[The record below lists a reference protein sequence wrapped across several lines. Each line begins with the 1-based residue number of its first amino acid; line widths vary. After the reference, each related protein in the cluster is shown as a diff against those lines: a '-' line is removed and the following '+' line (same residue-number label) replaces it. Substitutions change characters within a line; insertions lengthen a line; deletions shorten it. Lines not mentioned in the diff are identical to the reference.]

1 MMKTGC
7 FKTKP
12 KILKILLLI
21 TIFTLY
27 TVLSNAYDI
36 NSLLFQYAQ
45 KADLSA
51 KTKKESAGY
60 LIVFT
65 RADLDRMKI
74 KSLKEL
80 INYIPFARYGEN
92 ASGLGD
98 VAYAPY
104 QVNTFNPII
113 VYLNDRELVEPFSGN
128 GFQLISQ
135 MDLGYIDHIEVY
147 LGLSS
152 YEIGFT
158 TSVIVIKMYTK
169 KGYRE
174 NATVAGAYY
183 GSYNTF
189 DTYFYQAK
197 SNDDSSYLLYLNH
210 RRLNRNKYDHR
221 LKYYN
226 KTYDL
231 SKDKDIYDL
240 YGEYDTKNY
249 RLELQTTAGSMDNFI
264 GQSWDMSVNRNNT
277 DFYYLYGGI
286 YYTSDDKSLKASL
299 NYSYIYSD
307 NIQDSDSPLGYI
319 PVNIN
324 IPFPPYHYT
333 YNYTYNHMHIDL
345 EEQMSDFK
353 LLKTFK
359 MKSDSLLLGT
369 RVRYKKF
376 LFKKQELGDVNVPQS
391 DYDTEYSLSAYFE
404 NHYFLNPK
412 NVVVTSLKTDR
423 YYENGSVKN
432 MSLYSGR
439 FGYIFNNTPVTFKT
453 FLFFGSLAPSSY
465 VMYYQNLLSK
475 NAVDA
480 QRAFSLSSELKYRHN
495 SSVYSLLA
503 SKTYYTDAIY
513 FNGKEYKNSPI
524 KEKLNNLSFKYK
536 YNFDPLNSII
546 FNDWIYYLR
555 SNKLYKFYGGYV
567 AFFNKIGKFDL
578 FNSLSY
584 RDGYDDQKPAFNLN
598 STVTY
603 EATRN
608 LTLYLKGNNLL
619 NRGIGT
625 DYMRINPL
633 NGNKTILKRVPDFDR
648 TVWFGVEYKF

>member
-1 MMKTGC
+1 MI
-7 FKTKP
+7 KTKCLKVNP
-12 KILKILLLI
+12 KISKTVLLI
-21 TIFTLY
+21 AIFILY
-27 TVLSNAYDI
+27 AVSSNAYDI
-36 NSLLFQYAQ
+36 NNLLFQYAQ

-80 INYIPFARYGEN
+80 INYIPFVRYNEN

-98 VAYAPY
+98 VAYSPY

-113 VYLNDRELVEPFSGN
+113 VYLNDRDLVEPFSGN

-147 LGLSS
+147 LGLPS

-158 TSVIVIKMYTK
+158 TSIIVIKMYTK

-183 GSYNTF
+183 GSYNTL
-189 DTYFYQAK
+189 DTYFYQAQ
-197 SNDDSSYLLYLNH
+197 SNNGDSYLFYLNH
-210 RRLNRNKYDHR
+210 RRLNRNKYDHT
-221 LKYYN
+221 LKRYN
-226 KTYDL
+226 KTYAL
-231 SKDKDIYDL
+231 SRDKDIYDL
-240 YGEYDTKNY
+240 YSEYDTKNY

-264 GQSWDMSVNRNNT
+264 GQSWDMSVNKNNT

-286 YYTSDDKSLKASL
+286 YYTSDDKSLKTSL
-299 NYSYIYSD
+299 NYSYTYTD

-319 PVNIN
+319 PVNLN

-333 YNYTYNHMHIDL
+333 YNYTYNHMKVDF

-376 LFKKQELGDVNVPQS
+376 LFKKQEFGNINIPQS
-391 DYDTEYSLSAYFE
+391 GYNTEYSLSAYFE
-404 NHYFLNPK
+404 NHYFLNSK
-412 NVVVTSLKTDR
+412 NAFVTSLKTDR
-423 YYENGSVKN
+423 YYENGGVKN

-439 FGYIFNNTPVTFKT
+439 LGYIFNDSPVTFKT
-453 FLFFGSLAPSSY
+453 FMFFGSLAPSPY
-465 VMYYQNLLSK
+465 VMYYQNLLS
-475 NAVDA
+475 NSAINPERAV
-480 QRAFSLSSELKYRHN
+480 SLSGQLKYRYN
-495 SSVYSLLA
+495 SSVYSLFA
-503 SKTYYTDAIY
+503 SKTHYKDGIY
-513 FNGKEYKNSPI
+513 FNGNEYRNSS
-524 KEKLNNLSFKYK
+524 KRNSANNLSFTYK
-536 YNFDPLNSII
+536 YNFNPFNSII
-546 FNDWIYYLR
+546 FNGWVYYLKTDR
-555 SNKLYKFYGGYV
+555 LYKFYGGY
-567 AFFNKIGKFDL
+567 AALFYKIGKFDL
-578 FNSLSY
+578 FNSLAY

-603 EATRN
+603 EAARN

-619 NRGIGT
+619 NKAIGT
-625 DYMRINPL
+625 DYLRINPL
-633 NGNKTILKRVPDFDR
+633 NGDKTILKRVPDFDR